1 MSSLLRH
8 SKFITPDPSVTNPQF
23 VKNTDEFE
31 NCTACNRMLWNAFML
46 PCGHRV
52 CPNGL
57 DRVRQ
62 NGRCM
67 VEDCGTEYSDEENH
81 QSSCEYRIASCE
93 QCRKSIRASL
103 LQKHLDEECE
113 QRMCPCP
120 KQCGTSTEAINMQNH
135 LAHECSNAILDC
147 PNQCGITSMSREEL
161 HNHNNE
167 CPLRK
172 QSCRFKSMGCRFE
185 GRGHEVEQ
193 HTQEGLLYHVEL
205 LLTTHAD
212 TGNEEEIDK
221 LKETIQKMLKESEN
235 IPKLQDE
242 NSRLRKENQTNK
254 KAIQDMKKVLV
265 SQGEKVIN
273 VERQLDSR
281 VSNDSV
287 ETIKRDVT
295 VVSQTVQAAKQRI
308 ETLER
313 TIGTAGQT
321 GGTNVQVVERVEKHV
336 GLLDVRMC
344 EMDLRLQLLETI
356 NQEGVLMWKIRD
368 YSRRKTE
375 AVNGKTLSL
384 YSQPFYTSQYGYKL
398 CGRVYLNGDG
408 TGKGTYL
415 SFFVVVMKGDFD
427 ALLQWP
433 FTLPVTLMLLDQN
446 GTGNHVRTTFTP
458 NPASNSFRRPTT
470 DLNVACG
477 VPCFLQ
483 HTKLETDTYVKDDT
497 IFLRAVVDCSK
508 ENPMF

>member
-67 VEDCGTEYSDEENH
+67 VEDCGTEYSDEEVRPDIFKRKELANLEVKCGNPDCHEIVCWGNLENH

-120 KQCGTSTEAINMQNH
+120 KQCGTSTEAINMQ
-135 LAHECSNAILDC
+135 
-147 PNQCGITSMSREEL
+147 
-161 HNHNNE
+161 
-167 CPLRK
+167 
-172 QSCRFKSMGCRFE
+172 

-221 LKETIQKMLKESEN
+221 L
-235 IPKLQDE
+235 
-242 NSRLRKENQTNK
+242 
-254 KAIQDMKKVLV
+254 KKVLV